1 MDPLLAFLGKLVE
14 IESPS
19 DHKPS
24 VDRCAEF
31 LADSLAPLAAVR
43 LHRARDYGNHLRAEF
58 RLPGR
63 RKEGQILILGHHDT
77 VYPAGTLRQMPFRT
91 TAGRA
96 YGPGVF
102 DMKGGIAI
110 AFFALQA
117 LRELDRPIQRRIVLQ
132 LNSDEEIGSP
142 SSRPL
147 TEAEA
152 KKSAAVLVL
161 EPSAGLDGKV
171 KTARKGVGSYTLRV
185 QGRAAHAGLD
195 FEAGAS
201 AILELSRQLLRIA
214 SFTDLARGLTVSPGV
229 ITGGTRSNVIPEN
242 ASAEIDIRIAR
253 LSDAAR
259 LDKKFHSLRPQ
270 DRRCSLTVEGGLN
283 RPPLERS
290 AAVRQLYR
298 QARRVASDLGIPL
311 GETQVG
317 GGSDGNFTAALGIPT
332 LDGLGAVGEGAHSP
346 QESILLNRLPDR
358 VALIAQL
365 LLVCTTTEPRP

>member
-63 RKEGQILILGHHDT
+63 RKDGQILVLGHHDT
-77 VYPAGTLRQMPFRT
+77 VYPQGTLRQMPFRT
-91 TAGRA
+91 SADRA

-117 LRELDRPIQRRIVLQ
+117 LRDFDRPIARRIVLQ

-152 KKSAAVLVL
+152 KKSLAVLVL

-201 AILELSRQLLRIA
+201 AILELSRQLLRIS
-214 SFTDLARGLTVSPGV
+214 SFTALARGITVSPGV
-229 ITGGTRSNVIPEN
+229 IAGGTRSNVIPEN

-259 LDKKFHSLRPQ
+259 LDKKFHALRPH
-270 DRRCSLTVEGGLN
+270 DGRCSLTVEGGLN

-298 QARRVASDLGIPL
+298 QALKVATELGVPL

-346 QESILLNRLPDR
+346 QESILLKRLPDR
-358 VALIAQL
+358 VALIARL
-365 LLVCTTTEPRP
+365 LLVCTSTEPRP